1 MQALLFFACKNC
13 SLSNRDNSLMVER
26 HFGGGKGSI
35 PFYFLP
41 YAGDER
47 RRYGNRVSNC
57 RLYSNFPAGGNSGKS
72 SETQT
77 PLLREIDRRR
87 DRRDREMVLYAG

>member
-1 MQALLFFACKNC
+1 MGKMAVMSKGPTLFIF
-13 SLSNRDNSLMVER
+13 
-26 HFGGGKGSI
+26 F
-35 PFYFLP
+35 FFLP

-57 RLYSNFPAGGNSGKS
+57 RLYSNFPAGGNSRKT

-77 PLLREIDRRR
+77 PLLREIDR
-87 DRRDREMVLYAG
+87 G